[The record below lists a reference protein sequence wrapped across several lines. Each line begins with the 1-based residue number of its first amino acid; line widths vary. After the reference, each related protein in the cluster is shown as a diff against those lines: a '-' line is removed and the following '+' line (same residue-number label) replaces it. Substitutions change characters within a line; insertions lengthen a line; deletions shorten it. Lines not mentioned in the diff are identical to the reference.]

1 MRYLFTNIDKNM
13 MKDILNDYK
22 LSCIFDELSW
32 ILDFEWKSFDKI
44 RGLNG
49 RATCQDSPKEFFIMR
64 LAQYLAYNEKVI
76 NYLYKDLKNAEKND
90 FNPIF
95 DKYARM
101 MEFTDKYKFEI
112 IKENLEDLSPVKIH
126 LLEKIKNILNSKSID
141 TPKELEKIRPRES
154 EYKKISS
161 YDYYIAEI
169 SFLSLKTL
177 WAIEEMINHPSFN
190 LEENIYENTKYLFK
204 RLNIKE

>member
-1 MRYLFTNIDKNM
+1 MRYLFTNIDKNL
-13 MKDILNDYK
+13 MKDILRDYN
-22 LSCIFDELSW
+22 LLCVFYELSW
-32 ILDFEWKSFDKI
+32 ILDFEWKNFDEI
-44 RGLNG
+44 RGING
-49 RATCQDSPKEFFIMR
+49 RALCQDSPKEFFIMR
-64 LAQYLAYNEKVI
+64 LAQYLAYDKKLI
-76 NYLYKDLKNAEKND
+76 GYLYEDLKKAEKNG

-101 MEFTDKYKFEI
+101 MEFTDKDKFEI

-126 LLEKIKNILNSKSID
+126 LLEKIKNILKSKSTD

-154 EYKKISS
+154 EDKKISS

-169 SFLSLKTL
+169 SSLSLKTL
-177 WAIEEMINHPSFN
+177 WAIEEMINHPPFN
-190 LEENIYENTKYLFK
+190 LEENIYDNTKYLFE

>member
-1 MRYLFTNIDKNM
+1 MRYLFINIDKNL
-13 MKDILNDYK
+13 MKDIVKDYN

-32 ILDFEWKSFDKI
+32 ILDFEWKNFDQI
-44 RGLNG
+44 RGING
-49 RATCQDSPKEFFIMR
+49 RAVCQDSPKEFFIMR

-76 NYLYKDLKNAEKND
+76 NYIYEDLKEAEKNS

-101 MEFTDKYKFEI
+101 MEFTDKDKFEI

-126 LLEKIKNILNSKSID
+126 LLEKIKNILNSKSIN
-141 TPKELEKIRPRES
+141 TPKDLEKIRPRDS
-154 EYKKISS
+154 EDKKISS

-169 SFLSLKTL
+169 SSLSLKTL
-177 WAIEEMINHPSFN
+177 WAIEEMINHPFFN
-190 LEENIYENTKYLFK
+190 LEENIYENTRYLFK

>member
-1 MRYLFTNIDKNM
+1 MRYLFTNIDKNL
-13 MKDILNDYK
+13 MKDIVEDYN

-32 ILDFEWKSFDKI
+32 ILDFEWKNFDQI
-44 RGLNG
+44 RGING
-49 RATCQDSPKEFFIMR
+49 RAVCQDSPKEFFIMR

-101 MEFTDKYKFEI
+101 MEFTDKDKFEI

-126 LLEKIKNILNSKSID
+126 LLENIKNILNSKSID

-154 EYKKISS
+154 EDKKISS

-177 WAIEEMINHPSFN
+177 WAIEEMIKNPSFN

-204 RLNIKE
+204 RLNIKG